1 MTDNEIIK
9 ALESIIN
16 RKPTFLNPA
25 PITGLVTPNGNC
37 VPLQDI
43 LDLIN
48 RQKAEIEML
57 RKKLSLADDC
67 LDKISDASESIY
79 SNEYTM
85 TFIEEYYDH
94 LTELTEKEGE

>member
-1 MTDNEIIK
+1 MTDNDTIK
-9 ALESIIN
+9 ALECCANSD
-16 RKPTFLNPA
+16 
-25 PITGLVTPNGNC
+25 GCENC
-37 VPLQDI
+37 PYSKQCDGVEHIQYA